1 MDLGGDMGIDPA
13 HVPSPPF
20 HHHTGRARMW
30 SPRGHWRDHPQPA
43 RGSRGAPDSS
53 APPAGWPDGPT
64 GRIADWLDGGRLSRA
79 QKPIEGL
86 CGTSRYP
93 WEEPLLGEGVSC
105 RIIGFTS
112 PPWGRRSLWGWI
124 WGAIWA
130 STLPTC
136 PPHPFIT
143 TQGAL
148 GCGARGA
155 IGEIIHNPPGAP
167 GAHRI
172 HLLPL
177 PDGRMGLRAG
187 LLIGWMADCP
197 NPGKA
202 RFGRGCRP
210 HPTTHEARSL
220 REWAAPHVPP
230 TAMPPPLL
238 SSSGACDPA
247 IPA

>member
-93 WEEPLLGEGVSC
+93 WEEPLLGEGARWADPDPKPQVAKAM
-105 RIIGFTS
+105 
-112 PPWGRRSLWGWI
+112 RSLAGRPSAK
-124 WGAIWA
+124 G
-130 STLPTC
+130 
-136 PPHPFIT
+136 
-143 TQGAL
+143 
-148 GCGARGA
+148 
-155 IGEIIHNPPGAP
+155 PGSSA
-167 GAHRI
+167 
-172 HLLPL
+172 
-177 PDGRMGLRAG
+177 GR
-187 LLIGWMADCP
+187 
-197 NPGKA
+197 
-202 RFGRGCRP
+202 
-210 HPTTHEARSL
+210 
-220 REWAAPHVPP
+220 
-230 TAMPPPLL
+230 
-238 SSSGACDPA
+238 
-247 IPA
+247 

>member
-1 MDLGGDMGIDPA
+1 MKRSGSSPALADHVGMGPA
-13 HVPSPPF
+13 PPPVCRVASVAPSPF
-20 HHHTGRARMW
+20 RY
-30 SPRGHWRDHPQPA
+30 HW
-43 RGSRGAPDSS
+43 
-53 APPAGWPDGPT
+53 AGVKRRKT
-64 GRIADWLDGGRLSRA
+64 
-79 QKPIEGL
+79 
-86 CGTSRYP
+86 
-93 WEEPLLGEGVSC
+93 
-105 RIIGFTS
+105 
-112 PPWGRRSLWGWI
+112 RRSLWGWI

-187 LLIGWMADCP
+187 LLIGWMADGYLAPKNPSRASVGRAATPGRSRCFQMRGLGTDRLVTAIPTVRAGSMGP
-197 NPGKA
+197 NGGKA
-202 RFGRGCRP
+202 FRRG
-210 HPTTHEARSL
+210 S
-220 REWAAPHVPP
+220 
-230 TAMPPPLL
+230 
-238 SSSGACDPA
+238 A
-247 IPA
+247 IPDG